1 MENLN
6 DELPYRFDCVIET
19 FEDKGKIFLI
29 EMAILVNKQAH
40 KKIIIGKQ
48 GHLLKRIGSQARAEI
63 EKILD
68 RQVYL
73 STYVRVV
80 KPGRKQ

>member
-1 MENLN
+1 
-6 DELPYRFDCVIET
+6 
-19 FEDKGKIFLI
+19 
-29 EMAILVNKQAH
+29 MAILVNKQAH

-68 RQVYL
+68 KQVYL
-73 STYVRVV
+73 STYIKVV

>member
-1 MENLN
+1 
-6 DELPYRFDCVIET
+6 VIET